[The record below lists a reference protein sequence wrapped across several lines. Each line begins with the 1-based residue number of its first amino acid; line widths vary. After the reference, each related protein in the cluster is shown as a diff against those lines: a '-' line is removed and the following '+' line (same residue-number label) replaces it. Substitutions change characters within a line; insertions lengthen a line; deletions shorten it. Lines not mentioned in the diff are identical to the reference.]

1 MKSSNENCRR
11 ILISK
16 HFYLDEFTKSET
28 AKKLGI
34 DNSIKDSRHLENLS
48 NLVYFILEPARKEI
62 QRQIKI
68 TSGYRV
74 PELNKAV
81 GGVVNSQHMIGS
93 AADLQIDNEQDGN
106 ILFEILSKN
115 EHVDSLLYEKSKTKK
130 WIHVSWSR
138 NPRKI
143 ISRNYYI

>member
-1 MKSSNENCRR
+1 MKSLNENSKKIR
-11 ILISK
+11 ISQ
-16 HFYLDEFTKSET
+16 HFYLDEFLKSET

-34 DNSIKDSRHLENLS
+34 DNSIKDSQHLENLS
-48 NLVYFILEPARKEI
+48 NLVYFILEPARKEL
-62 QRQIKI
+62 QRPIKI
-68 TSGYRV
+68 SSGYRV

-81 GGVVNSQHMIGS
+81 GGVANSQHMIGS
-93 AADLQIDNEQDGN
+93 AADLQINNEQDGN
-106 ILFEILSKN
+106 ILFDILSKN
-115 EHVDSLLYEKSKTKK
+115 DHVDSLLYEKSKTKK

>member
-48 NLVYFILEPARKEI
+48 NLVYFILEPARQEL
-62 QRQIKI
+62 QRPIKI

-81 GGVVNSQHMIGS
+81 GGVANSQHIIGQ
-93 AADLQIDNEQDGN
+93 AADIQISNELYAN
-106 ILFEILSKN
+106 NLFEILSNNPK
-115 EHVDSLLYEKSKTKK
+115 VDELLFEKSENTK
-130 WIHVSWSR
+130 WIHVSWSST
-138 NPRKI
+138 PRHI
-143 ISRNYYI
+143 IRKNYFV

>member
-1 MKSSNENCRR
+1 MKSLNENCRR

-62 QRQIKI
+62 QRPIKI

-81 GGVVNSQHMIGS
+81 EGVANSQHMIGS
-93 AADLQIDNEQDGN
+93 AADLQINNEQDGN
-106 ILFEILSKN
+106 ILFDILSKN
-115 EHVDSLLYEKSKTKK
+115 DHVDTLLYEKSKNTK
-130 WIHVSWSR
+130 WIHVSCSR
-138 NPRKI
+138 NPRHI
-143 ISRNYYI
+143 IRKDYFV

>member
-1 MKSSNENCRR
+1 MKSLNENSRKIR
-11 ILISK
+11 LSQ
-16 HFYLDEFTKSET
+16 HFYLGEFLKSET

-48 NLVYFILEPARKEI
+48 NLVYFILEPARQEI
-62 QRQIKI
+62 QRPIKI

-81 GGVVNSQHMIGS
+81 GGIANSQHIIGQ
-93 AADLQIDNEQDGN
+93 AADIQINNEQYAN
-106 ILFEILSKN
+106 NLFEILSNNPK
-115 EHVDSLLYEKSKTKK
+115 VDALLFEKSENTK

-138 NPRKI
+138 NPRHI
-143 ISRNYYI
+143 IRKDYFV